1 MGRLVFILR
10 HRLPVIIFIIAA
22 LIGGVLI
29 FWYIS
34 NKEGGSGS
42 KEISGTQENIYDTE
56 DEVMEMSEE
65 EASTGY
71 YRQPLS
77 SSIPNG
83 LRAVSL
89 PISFFGDVRA
99 LREGDGVDI
108 ISVFYD
114 PGSNELY
121 SETILSRK
129 EIIILENNKDT
140 PDPENYQDASSS
152 GYLSSGIFNDMSSG
166 NNNISQIKKMIVIT
180 FYLEANEVERALK
193 AIEEGQLYLSICP
206 ADSKDIDIDF

>member
-34 NKEGGSGS
+34 NKEEGNSS
-42 KEISGTQENIYDTE
+42 VEISGIQENISDIEYE
-56 DEVMEMSEE
+56 DMEMPGE
-65 EASTGY
+65 EASTGFFG
-71 YRQPLS
+71 QSLS
-77 SSIPNG
+77 SSIPYG
-83 LRAVSL
+83 FRAVSL
-89 PISFFGDVRA
+89 PISFFGDVQA
-99 LREGDGVDI
+99 LREGDKVDI

-129 EIIILENNKDT
+129 EIIILKNNKDT
-140 PDPENYQDASSS
+140 PDPENYQGTSSS

-166 NNNISQIKKMIVIT
+166 SNNRSQLKKMIVIT
-180 FYLEANEVERALK
+180 FYLEANEVERAFE
-193 AIEEGQLYLSICP
+193 AIEGGQLYLSICP
-206 ADSKDIDIDF
+206 ADSKGMDIDF